1 MFSLRFMS
9 VAAAIL
15 AVVEGGI
22 LPPVPEVRNGS
33 GLPIHAPIPPGRMP
47 DATAGK
53 GVCLAWGA
61 QPPRLHRSAPRRRD
75 RVFGEGAE
83 HGTRGACAPHTK
95 RVRQDACRY
104 AGHIERFRGLRR
116 GFKVNRIWPQLRV
129 ATRKSGPSCRSPGRS
144 SRVFKNAQPDEE
156 ATLWSIRA

>member
-1 MFSLRFMS
+1 VVLVPRLRPYPRHSTTRLLDDCIPLKMPVARPLDTLSPSDGVS
-9 VAAAIL
+9 VK
-15 AVVEGGI
+15 
-22 LPPVPEVRNGS
+22 P
-33 GLPIHAPIPPGRMP
+33 
-47 DATAGK
+47 
-53 GVCLAWGA
+53 LAWGA
-61 QPPRLHRSAPRRRD
+61 QPPRLHRSAPRRPD